1 MGESQLKHCVHL
13 GQETESRQSDTGRKE
28 LKAKPPLE
36 VTVPSLTKPWL
47 TAKQISPL
55 TGTPGGMAES
65 ASLFEGHCA
74 YSMNLSTI
82 NVVTQRCL
90 GMDTLSLYHFSA
102 CWFSFAAMEKS
113 EWSCLVV
120 AQSVNQLLLDF
131 LVACGR
137 MVVFETFSIGLTA
150 APVQLPKDSEVK

>member
-1 MGESQLKHCVHL
+1 M
-13 GQETESRQSDTGRKE
+13 
-28 LKAKPPLE
+28 
-36 VTVPSLTKPWL
+36 PSLTKPWL

-65 ASLFEGHCA
+65 ASLFEGYCT

-131 LVACGR
+131 VVVWWCLRHLSSVA
-137 MVVFETFSIGLTA
+137 
-150 APVQLPKDSEVK
+150 K